1 MKLYFS
7 PGACSLAPNIV
18 AHEAGLAARVQLV
31 KVDLRAKTIA
41 GGGDYLAINPK
52 GYVPALELDD
62 GTVLTEGPA
71 IMQYL
76 ADLAPAASL
85 APVNGTVAR
94 YQLQAWLTFVGTEI
108 HKAWSPLWHK
118 DAHPAIHE
126 ASRAAIAKRFG
137 NLKATLEQQ
146 PYLMSPPSTGDGFS
160 VADAYLFVITN
171 WGRATG
177 VDLAQW
183 PWIAAHHARVKARP
197 SVAAAIAAEK
207 AAA

>member
-18 AHEAGLAARVQLV
+18 VQEAGLAARVQLV
-31 KVDLRAKTIA
+31 KTDLRAKTVS

-62 GTVLTEGPA
+62 GVVLTEVTA
-71 IMQYL
+71 ILQYL
-76 ADLAPAASL
+76 ADLAPAAGL
-85 APVNGTVAR
+85 APANGTVAR
-94 YQLQAWLTFVGTEI
+94 YQLQAMLNFIATEI

-118 DAHPAIHE
+118 DAHAAIHE
-126 ASRAAIAKRFG
+126 ASRAALAKRFA
-137 NLKATLEQQ
+137 NLRAVLDAQ
-146 PYLMSPPSTGDGFS
+146 PFLMGERFT
-160 VADAYLFVITN
+160 VADAYLFVVAN
-171 WGRATG
+171 WGRGTG
-177 VDLAQW
+177 VDLAPW

-207 AAA
+207 AAN